1 MQTARPIT
9 FSVNI
14 VRSLNTL
21 NTLNEEWHIVRNL
34 NKNLYE
40 NDALFREK
48 NKNIVKE
55 TNKIS
60 SEAISS

>member
-9 FSVNI
+9 FYVNI

-48 NKNIVKE
+48 NKNIVKD